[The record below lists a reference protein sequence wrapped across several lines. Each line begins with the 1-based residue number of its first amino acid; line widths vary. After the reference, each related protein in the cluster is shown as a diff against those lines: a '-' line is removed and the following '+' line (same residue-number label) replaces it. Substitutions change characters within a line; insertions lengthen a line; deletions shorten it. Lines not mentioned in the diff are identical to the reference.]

1 VDDKIA
7 GVHNEH
13 DQYTLQYMTQKT
25 EENGYIEN
33 DTLQNIADKI
43 HYKHSMKM
51 C

>member
-1 VDDKIA
+1 MDDKIA
-7 GVHNEH
+7 GVHNEQN
-13 DQYTLQYMTQKT
+13 QYTLQYMTQKT

-33 DTLQNIADKI
+33 DTLQDIAEKI